1 MDVTAGVAPSAPA
14 ETTAGFLAFER
25 ETTVA
30 RVVLVRHEDGPED
43 DRVVAFFRA
52 HGVLPQTI
60 RPFLGER
67 LDDVDASVV
76 GSVIFGGKFN
86 VFDDHKYPFLRHEK
100 EWAEQCLKQ
109 NVPLLGICLGAQVM
123 ATVLGAKVG
132 PLPGDPGEFGYYEIV
147 ATEAGK
153 AYFPER
159 LYVAESHYHQF
170 EIPAGADHLAKSE
183 LFEHQAFRYGEKAF
197 GLQFHPEASP
207 SVFRR
212 WQQDPGKFVRPG
224 AQDRAE
230 QDRLM
235 NIHDPTQH
243 AWFMGFQERFFEPA
257 VEAVRCDVR
266 VNPGCGVRYTGGR

>member
-1 MDVTAGVAPSAPA
+1 MVRQRAAIGRTRGSTIAPRTVGWILSVGP
-14 ETTAGFLAFER
+14 ETI
-25 ETTVA
+25 VA

-43 DRVVAFFRA
+43 DRVVEFFRA

-86 VFDDHKYPFLRHEK
+86 VFDDHEYPFLRDEK

-147 ATEAGK
+147 ATEVGK
-153 AYFPER
+153 AYLPER
-159 LYVAESHYHQF
+159 LHVAEAHYHQF
-170 EIPAGADHLAKSE
+170 EIPAGADLLAKSE

-197 GLQFHPEASP
+197 GFQFHPEASP

-212 WQQDPGKFVRPG
+212 WQQDPGKYVRPG
-224 AQDRAE
+224 VQDRAK
-230 QDRLM
+230 QDKLM
-235 NIHDPTQH
+235 NIHDAAQY
-243 AWFMGFQERFFEPA
+243 AWFMEFQERFFEPA
-257 VEAVRCDVR
+257 VEAACFK
-266 VNPGCGVRYTGGR
+266 

>member
-1 MDVTAGVAPSAPA
+1 MHGGSASPGFTFA
-14 ETTAGFLAFER
+14 ELDPKTESEAGFLAFER
-25 ETTVA
+25 ETIVT

-43 DRVVAFFRA
+43 DRVVEFFRA

-86 VFDDHKYPFLRHEK
+86 VFDDHEYPFLRDEK

-147 ATEAGK
+147 ATEVGK
-153 AYFPER
+153 AYLPER
-159 LYVAESHYHQF
+159 LHVAEAHYHQF

-197 GLQFHPEASP
+197 GFQFHPEASP

-212 WQQDPGKFVRPG
+212 WQQDPGKYLRPG
-224 AQDRAE
+224 AQDRAK

-235 NIHDPTQH
+235 NIHDAAQH
-243 AWFMGFQERFFEPA
+243 AWFMEFQERFFEPA
-257 VEAVRCDVR
+257 VEAAFTKHRSSAD
-266 VNPGCGVRYTGGR
+266 